1 MIISISWPRSM
12 IIVNSGVQTLKDDK
26 IENLPFRNEPCRKF
40 RIASKCCWGKQS
52 KADVGSNKDV
62 INTTLEV
69 IMLK

>member
-26 IENLPFRNEPCRKF
+26 IENLPFRKF

-52 KADVGSNKDV
+52 KVDVGSNKDV